1 MSYDFYVFKGKKL
14 IDYKPK
20 KEHYERAVIRMIE
33 KDFNCLK
40 NRDKMKQFIFL
51 NMRKF
56 VRERHKKKQTYTYE
70 ELNNRLQFMFNLTD
84 FMGRLTPIEF
94 IQMFPIPKEYD
105 GEKYGVKDY
114 FSTIEEVNK
123 YPQDKPIGDKITEFI
138 TEYYNWDIIE
148 FEVLKLTTISN
159 IRRMQGQQ
167 GIMEELAEQNGMKLH
182 TFHQEGNE
190 MVNDET
196 GEMYKIVKPKN
207 PMRKLFSVV

>member
-1 MSYDFYVFKGKKL
+1 MSYDFYVLEGKKL

-20 KEHYERAVIRMIE
+20 AEHYERAVIRMIE
-33 KDFNCLK
+33 KDLNCLE
-40 NRDKMKQFIFL
+40 NRDRMKQFIFL
-51 NMRKF
+51 NVRKF
-56 VRERHKKKQTYTYE
+56 VCERHEKKFTYE

-94 IQMFPIPKEYD
+94 MHMFPIPKEYD

-123 YPQDKPIGDKITEFI
+123 YPKDKSIGDKITEFLV
-138 TEYYNWDIIE
+138 EYYNWDIMK

-167 GIMEELAEQNGMKLH
+167 GIMEEFAEQNGMKLQ

-196 GEMYKIVKPKN
+196 GERYEIVKPKN